1 MTDKEIIDRVRS
13 IRRNNNDLW
22 MRLLEIAV
30 EHAPVE
36 SKQVLRQI
44 NQNDLA
50 VSGLIGELAR

>member
-1 MTDKEIIDRVRS
+1 MSDKEIIDRVRT

-22 MRLLEIAV
+22 MRLLEIAI

-36 SKQVLRQI
+36 AKTVLRQI
-44 NQNDLA
+44 NVNDLA